1 MHNPGTILIVTAEPA
16 THETL
21 ATVLINDG
29 YRLEYASDDYKGL
42 VRATSLK
49 PALIVLDA
57 STPETHAFELCRQL
71 HTDFSFSSVPVVL
84 ILQRD
89 DNDGWT
95 QGFDAGADDIITVP
109 FDPVELRTRIHAR
122 LIHQRDAREHHSLFE
137 QSFTSFPYG
146 LLFVSENGTILLANP
161 TTIRV
166 LSGDDETD
174 PVIGVSIFKFLAPEH
189 IDEWRFLLPRL
200 TSCES
205 HGTSIDVSLMK
216 GDGSTFLALATIG
229 HMMWNGRPT
238 AQIVI
243 QDITEQRKTEEARE
257 RSYNDLTLAYDATLA
272 GMVRILDLRHKEADG
287 HTYRVTEMAVRLA
300 RALGIRGDEL
310 VHIRRG
316 ALLHDIG
323 KMAIP
328 DNILFKTNALTE
340 DEWALI
346 RKHPEFAYEWLSPIT
361 FLRSSLDIPY
371 SHHEKWDG
379 TGYPR
384 RLKAEDIP
392 LAARIFSVVDVW
404 DSLRTPR
411 PYRAAWSDE
420 KVRSHIRLLAGTH
433 FQPDIVE
440 VFLTLPTPDADNET
454 V

>member
-1 MHNPGTILIVTAEPA
+1 MDNPRTILIVSAEPA

-21 ATVLINDG
+21 ATVLVDDG
-29 YRLEYASDDYKGL
+29 YRLEYSSDDYKGL
-42 VRATSLK
+42 IQAASLK

-57 STPETHAFELCRQL
+57 STMKSQSFDLCRQL
-71 HTDFSFSSVPVVL
+71 HTDLSFSSIPIVL
-84 ILQRD
+84 ILHRD
-89 DNDGWT
+89 DNEGWT
-95 QGFDAGADDIITVP
+95 QGFNAGADDIITVP

-122 LIHQRDAREHHSLFE
+122 LMHQSETRKQHSLFE

-146 LLFVSENGTILLANP
+146 LLFVSENGTILMANP
-161 TTIRV
+161 TTIRI

-200 TSCES
+200 TNRES
-205 HGTSIDVSLMK
+205 HGMSIEVSLIK
-216 GDGSTFLALATIG
+216 ADGTAFLALATIG
-229 HMMWNGRPT
+229 HMMCNGRPT
-238 AQIVI
+238 AQIII
-243 QDITEQRKTEEARE
+243 QDITEQQQAQEATE
-257 RSYNDLTLAYDATLA
+257 RSFNEITLAYDATLA
-272 GMVRILDLRHKEADG
+272 GMVRILDLRHQEADG

-328 DNILFKTNALTE
+328 DNVLFKVNALTE

-346 RKHPEFAYEWLSPIT
+346 RKHPEFAYEWLSPIN
-361 FLRSSLDIPY
+361 FLRPSLDIPY
-371 SHHEKWDG
+371 AHHEKWDG

-384 RLKAEDIP
+384 GLKAEEIP

-404 DSLRTPR
+404 DSLRTSR
-411 PYRAAWSDE
+411 PYRAAWPDE

-433 FQPDIVE
+433 FQPDLVE